1 MILVDDGLA
10 TGATMRAAVKA
21 VRQLEPSSITV
32 AVPVAA
38 PDSVAQLEPLADR
51 IICLHMPHDLYAIG
65 RWYQNLIRPRTAW
78 WSICCSAPGA
88 GRAAGMS
95 QSSAT
100 PMRFTLGRPAC
111 TATCACR
118 LRRVDWWSS
127 CTAAAARHSPRNQSV
142 ARCFNEMGLATLLF
156 DLLTKHEQP
165 IDEITRQLRFDIPL
179 LSQRLTGVID
189 QLSSDAQLRELRIG
203 LFGASTGAA
212 AALTTAASAQP
223 TSRQWSRAG
232 ARRPGRAVAGT
243 SPRRFAVH
251 RRQPRPG
258 GAGLNRAAAARLQC
272 EHQLV
277 VVPGASHLFEEH
289 GTLEEVARLAGDWFV
304 RHLV

>member
-1 MILVDDGLA
+1 
-10 TGATMRAAVKA
+10 
-21 VRQLEPSSITV
+21 
-32 AVPVAA
+32 
-38 PDSVAQLEPLADR
+38 
-51 IICLHMPHDLYAIG
+51 
-65 RWYQNLIRPRTAW
+65 
-78 WSICCSAPGA
+78 
-88 GRAAGMS
+88 MS

-100 PMRFTLGRPAC
+100 PMRFTLGKA
-111 TATCACR
+111 R
-118 LRRVDWWSS
+118 LHGDLCVP
-127 CTAAAARHSPRNQSV
+127 AAARGLVVFVHGSGSSRHSPRNQSV

-189 QLSSDAQLRELRIG
+189 QLSSDVQLRELRIG

-212 AALTTAASAQP
+212 AALTTAASRPADIAAVV
-223 TSRQWSRAG
+223 SRGGRVDLAEPSLARVHAASLFIVGSRDLE
-232 ARRPGRAVAGT
+232 VLE
-243 SPRRFAVH
+243 
-251 RRQPRPG
+251 
-258 GAGLNRAAAARLQC
+258 LNRAAAARLQC

>member
-1 MILVDDGLA
+1 
-10 TGATMRAAVKA
+10 
-21 VRQLEPSSITV
+21 
-32 AVPVAA
+32 
-38 PDSVAQLEPLADR
+38 
-51 IICLHMPHDLYAIG
+51 
-65 RWYQNLIRPRTAW
+65 
-78 WSICCSAPGA
+78 
-88 GRAAGMS
+88 MS

-100 PMRFTLGRPAC
+100 PMRFTLGKA
-111 TATCACR
+111 R
-118 LRRVDWWSS
+118 LHGDLCVP
-127 CTAAAARHSPRNQSV
+127 AAARGLVVFVHGSGSSRHSPRNQIV

-212 AALTTAASAQP
+212 AALTTAASRPADIAAVV
-223 TSRQWSRAG
+223 SRGGRVDLAEPSLARVHAASLFIVGSRDLE
-232 ARRPGRAVAGT
+232 VLE
-243 SPRRFAVH
+243 
-251 RRQPRPG
+251 
-258 GAGLNRAAAARLQC
+258 LNRAAAARLQC

-304 RHLV
+304 RHLC

>member
-1 MILVDDGLA
+1 
-10 TGATMRAAVKA
+10 
-21 VRQLEPSSITV
+21 
-32 AVPVAA
+32 
-38 PDSVAQLEPLADR
+38 
-51 IICLHMPHDLYAIG
+51 
-65 RWYQNLIRPRTAW
+65 
-78 WSICCSAPGA
+78 
-88 GRAAGMS
+88 MS

-100 PMRFTLGRPAC
+100 PMRFTLGKA
-111 TATCACR
+111 R
-118 LRRVDWWSS
+118 LHGDLCVP
-127 CTAAAARHSPRNQSV
+127 AAARGLVVFVHGSGSSRHSPRNQSV

-212 AALTTAASAQP
+212 AALTTAASRPADIAAVV
-223 TSRQWSRAG
+223 SRGGRVDIAEPSLARVHAASLFIVGSRDLE
-232 ARRPGRAVAGT
+232 VLE
-243 SPRRFAVH
+243 
-251 RRQPRPG
+251 
-258 GAGLNRAAAARLQC
+258 LNRAAAARLQC

>member
-1 MILVDDGLA
+1 
-10 TGATMRAAVKA
+10 
-21 VRQLEPSSITV
+21 
-32 AVPVAA
+32 
-38 PDSVAQLEPLADR
+38 
-51 IICLHMPHDLYAIG
+51 
-65 RWYQNLIRPRTAW
+65 
-78 WSICCSAPGA
+78 
-88 GRAAGMS
+88 MS

-100 PMRFTLGRPAC
+100 PMRFTLGKA
-111 TATCACR
+111 R
-118 LRRVDWWSS
+118 LHGDLCVP
-127 CTAAAARHSPRNQSV
+127 AAARGLVVFVHGSGSSRHSPRNQSV

-212 AALTTAASAQP
+212 AALTTAASRPADIAAVV
-223 TSRQWSRAG
+223 SRGGRVDLAEPSLARVHAASLFIVGSRDLK
-232 ARRPGRAVAGT
+232 VLE
-243 SPRRFAVH
+243 
-251 RRQPRPG
+251 
-258 GAGLNRAAAARLQC
+258 LNRAAAARLQC

>member
-1 MILVDDGLA
+1 
-10 TGATMRAAVKA
+10 
-21 VRQLEPSSITV
+21 
-32 AVPVAA
+32 
-38 PDSVAQLEPLADR
+38 
-51 IICLHMPHDLYAIG
+51 
-65 RWYQNLIRPRTAW
+65 
-78 WSICCSAPGA
+78 
-88 GRAAGMS
+88 MS

-100 PMRFTLGRPAC
+100 PMRFTLGKA
-111 TATCACR
+111 R
-118 LRRVDWWSS
+118 LHGDLCVP
-127 CTAAAARHSPRNQSV
+127 AAARGLVVFVHGSGSSRHSPRNQSV

-212 AALTTAASAQP
+212 AALTTAASRPADIAAVV
-223 TSRQWSRAG
+223 SRGGRVDLAEPSLARVHAASLFIVGSRDLE
-232 ARRPGRAVAGT
+232 VLE
-243 SPRRFAVH
+243 
-251 RRQPRPG
+251 
-258 GAGLNRAAAARLQC
+258 LNRAAAARMRC
-272 EHQLV
+272 ERQLV

>member
-1 MILVDDGLA
+1 
-10 TGATMRAAVKA
+10 
-21 VRQLEPSSITV
+21 
-32 AVPVAA
+32 
-38 PDSVAQLEPLADR
+38 
-51 IICLHMPHDLYAIG
+51 
-65 RWYQNLIRPRTAW
+65 
-78 WSICCSAPGA
+78 
-88 GRAAGMS
+88 MS

-100 PMRFTLGRPAC
+100 PMRFTLGKA
-111 TATCACR
+111 R
-118 LRRVDWWSS
+118 LHGDLCVP
-127 CTAAAARHSPRNQSV
+127 AAARGLVVFVHGSGSSRHSPRNQSV

-212 AALTTAASAQP
+212 AALTTAASRPADIAAVV
-223 TSRQWSRAG
+223 SRGGRVDLAEPSLARVHAASLFIVGSRDLE
-232 ARRPGRAVAGT
+232 VLE
-243 SPRRFAVH
+243 
-251 RRQPRPG
+251 
-258 GAGLNRAAAARLQC
+258 LNRAAAARLQC

-304 RHLV
+304 RHLVLV

>member
-1 MILVDDGLA
+1 
-10 TGATMRAAVKA
+10 
-21 VRQLEPSSITV
+21 
-32 AVPVAA
+32 
-38 PDSVAQLEPLADR
+38 
-51 IICLHMPHDLYAIG
+51 
-65 RWYQNLIRPRTAW
+65 
-78 WSICCSAPGA
+78 
-88 GRAAGMS
+88 
-95 QSSAT
+95 
-100 PMRFTLGRPAC
+100 MRFTLGKARLHGDLCLPPH
-111 TATCACR
+111 ATG
-118 LRRVDWWSS
+118 LVVFVHGSGSS
-127 CTAAAARHSPRNQSV
+127 RHSPRNQSV
-142 ARCFNEMGLATLLF
+142 ARRFNELGLGTLLF

-212 AALTTAASAQP
+212 AALTTAASRPADIAAVV
-223 TSRQWSRAG
+223 SRGGRVDLAEPSLARVHAASLFIVGSRDLE
-232 ARRPGRAVAGT
+232 VLE
-243 SPRRFAVH
+243 
-251 RRQPRPG
+251 
-258 GAGLNRAAAARLQC
+258 LNRAAAARLQC

>member
-1 MILVDDGLA
+1 
-10 TGATMRAAVKA
+10 
-21 VRQLEPSSITV
+21 
-32 AVPVAA
+32 
-38 PDSVAQLEPLADR
+38 
-51 IICLHMPHDLYAIG
+51 
-65 RWYQNLIRPRTAW
+65 
-78 WSICCSAPGA
+78 
-88 GRAAGMS
+88 MS

-100 PMRFTLGRPAC
+100 PMRFTLGKA
-111 TATCACR
+111 R
-118 LRRVDWWSS
+118 LHGDLCVP
-127 CTAAAARHSPRNQSV
+127 AAARGLVVFVHGSGSSRHSPRNQSV
-142 ARCFNEMGLATLLF
+142 GRCFNEMGLATLLF

-212 AALTTAASAQP
+212 AALTTAASRPADIAAVV
-223 TSRQWSRAG
+223 SRGGRVDLAEPSLARVHAASLFIVGSRDLE
-232 ARRPGRAVAGT
+232 VLE
-243 SPRRFAVH
+243 
-251 RRQPRPG
+251 
-258 GAGLNRAAAARLQC
+258 LNRAAAARLQC

>member
-1 MILVDDGLA
+1 
-10 TGATMRAAVKA
+10 
-21 VRQLEPSSITV
+21 
-32 AVPVAA
+32 
-38 PDSVAQLEPLADR
+38 
-51 IICLHMPHDLYAIG
+51 
-65 RWYQNLIRPRTAW
+65 
-78 WSICCSAPGA
+78 
-88 GRAAGMS
+88 MS

-100 PMRFTLGRPAC
+100 PMRFTLGKA
-111 TATCACR
+111 R
-118 LRRVDWWSS
+118 LHGDLCVP
-127 CTAAAARHSPRNQSV
+127 AAARGLVVFVHGSGSSRHSPRNQSV

-212 AALTTAASAQP
+212 AALTTAASRPADIAAVV
-223 TSRQWSRAG
+223 SRGGRVDLAEPSLARVHAASLFIVGSRDLE
-232 ARRPGRAVAGT
+232 VLE
-243 SPRRFAVH
+243 
-251 RRQPRPG
+251 
-258 GAGLNRAAAARLQC
+258 LNCAAAARLQC

-304 RHLV
+304 RHLC

>member
-1 MILVDDGLA
+1 
-10 TGATMRAAVKA
+10 
-21 VRQLEPSSITV
+21 
-32 AVPVAA
+32 
-38 PDSVAQLEPLADR
+38 
-51 IICLHMPHDLYAIG
+51 
-65 RWYQNLIRPRTAW
+65 
-78 WSICCSAPGA
+78 
-88 GRAAGMS
+88 MS
-95 QSSAT
+95 QLSAT
-100 PMRFTLGRPAC
+100 PMRFTLGKA
-111 TATCACR
+111 R
-118 LRRVDWWSS
+118 LHGDLCVP
-127 CTAAAARHSPRNQSV
+127 AAARGLVVFVHGSGSSRHSPRNQSV

-212 AALTTAASAQP
+212 AALTTAASRPADIAAVV
-223 TSRQWSRAG
+223 SRGGRVDLAEPSLARVHAASLFIVGSRDLE
-232 ARRPGRAVAGT
+232 VLE
-243 SPRRFAVH
+243 
-251 RRQPRPG
+251 
-258 GAGLNRAAAARLQC
+258 LNRAAAARLQC

-304 RHLV
+304 RHLC

>member
-1 MILVDDGLA
+1 
-10 TGATMRAAVKA
+10 
-21 VRQLEPSSITV
+21 
-32 AVPVAA
+32 
-38 PDSVAQLEPLADR
+38 
-51 IICLHMPHDLYAIG
+51 
-65 RWYQNLIRPRTAW
+65 
-78 WSICCSAPGA
+78 
-88 GRAAGMS
+88 
-95 QSSAT
+95 
-100 PMRFTLGRPAC
+100 MRFTLGKA
-111 TATCACR
+111 R
-118 LRRVDWWSS
+118 LHGDLCVP
-127 CTAAAARHSPRNQSV
+127 AAARGLVVFVHGSGSSRHSPRNQSV

-212 AALTTAASAQP
+212 AALTTAASRPADIAAVV
-223 TSRQWSRAG
+223 SRGGRVDLAEPSLARVHAASLFIVGSRDLE
-232 ARRPGRAVAGT
+232 VLE
-243 SPRRFAVH
+243 
-251 RRQPRPG
+251 
-258 GAGLNRAAAARLQC
+258 LNRAAAARLQC